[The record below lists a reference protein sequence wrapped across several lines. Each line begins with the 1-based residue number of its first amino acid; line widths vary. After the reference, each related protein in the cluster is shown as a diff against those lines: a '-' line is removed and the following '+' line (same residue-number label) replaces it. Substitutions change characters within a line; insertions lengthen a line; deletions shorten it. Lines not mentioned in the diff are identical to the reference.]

1 MKYRK
6 ISLITFILFLF
17 LINTQI
23 HGQSKSKE
31 ELGKSLVE
39 SILSKN
45 VDSFKALL
53 LPQEVALNYFEN
65 NAPENIDSK
74 DGDSI
79 LTQSKAT
86 YNNIIIPQY
95 EKNFWEIVNLN
106 ETNKIDWSNLNFVV
120 LYKYASKDDDYNP
133 FLIHTKLMNSD
144 YNHFYISAVRYKG
157 AWYFE
162 DKMELTKGEKYAPG
176 D

>member
-1 MKYRK
+1 MKFKK
-6 ISLITFILFLF
+6 ITLVACLLSLFLV
-17 LINTQI
+17 NTNAS
-23 HGQSKSKE
+23 GQSKSKE

-45 VDSFKALL
+45 VDNFKALL

-65 NAPENIDSK
+65 NAPENIDTEAR
-74 DGDSI
+74 DSI
-79 LTQSKAT
+79 MTQSKAT

-106 ETNKIDWSNLNFVV
+106 ESSKIDWSNLNFVV
-120 LYKYASKDDDYNP
+120 LYKYESKDDDYNP
-133 FLIHTKLMNSD
+133 FLIHTKLMNSE